1 MCGIAGIYHFQQ
13 PASNFRTNIEKAGK
27 ALSKRGPDNLGQ
39 FYHDH
44 VGLLHAR
51 LSILD
56 TSMAGAQPM
65 SDTEGRYTI
74 VFNGE
79 IYNYKELQAK
89 YLADKGIE
97 FRSTSDTEVLLYLY
111 KYLGKEMLQ
120 ELNGFFAFAIY
131 DQQDQSLFIARD
143 RIGIKPLL
151 VYRDAEQI
159 IFASEMKALLS
170 FPIKREL
177 DPVAL
182 RMYLQLNYT
191 PAPLTMLKRI
201 SKLDAGSFMTVAAD
215 GKVHTE
221 KYYTIPRTY
230 LTDPYNK
237 GYEQAKA
244 DLIGKLEA
252 SVQKRLISDVPLGAF
267 LSGGIDSSA
276 IVALAT
282 RHSPHI
288 NTFSIGFKDEPFFDE
303 THYAELV
310 AKKFKTQ
317 HTTFSLSNNDLYE
330 HLFDILD
337 YLDEPFA
344 DSSAIAVY
352 ILCKQTRQKATVALS
367 GDGAD
372 EMFGGY
378 NKHYAEY
385 KALQGGVVNEL
396 VKASSPLLGMLP
408 RSRNSKL
415 GNLFRQLDR
424 FATGMRM
431 SADERYWRWCSF
443 IDEAEALQLLGEH
456 TRQLAIKQDAMYRN
470 VKSNIL
476 AATGKDACLNDVL
489 YTDMHLVLQND
500 MLTKVDLMS
509 MASSLEVRV
518 PFLDHHVVDFA
529 FSLPNDYKVYKGF
542 KKRVVKDAFK
552 DILPEELYTRPKH
565 GFEVPL
571 LKWFRGDLRSLI
583 EDDLLNDAF
592 VEEQG
597 IFDPIAVKQL
607 KAQLYSNDP
616 GEVHARIWGL
626 IVFQYWW
633 KKYLA

>member
-1 MCGIAGIYHFQQ
+1 MCGIAGIFHFEK
-13 PASNFRTNIEKAGK
+13 PASSFEKAFDDAGK
-27 ALSKRGPDNLGQ
+27 ALSKRGPDNLDH
-39 FYHDH
+39 FFEDH

-56 TSMAGAQPM
+56 TTMAGAQPM
-65 SDTEGRYTI
+65 TDASGRYTI

-79 IYNYKELQAK
+79 IYNYQQLKET
-89 YLADKGIE
+89 YLADKGIS
-97 FRSTSDTEVLLYLY
+97 FISTSDTEVLLYLY
-111 KYLGKEMLQ
+111 IHLGKELLQ
-120 ELNGFFAFAIY
+120 HLNGFFAFAIY
-131 DQQDQSLFIARD
+131 DNVERSLFIARD
-143 RIGIKPLL
+143 RMGIKPLL
-151 VYRDAEQI
+151 IYRDKEQV
-159 IFASEMKALLS
+159 IFASEMKALLC
-170 FPIKREL
+170 FPIEREL

-201 SKLDAGSFMTVAAD
+201 SKLDAGSCMLISAD
-215 GKVHTE
+215 GNVHTE

-237 GYEQAKA
+237 GYEQAKV
-244 DLIGKLEA
+244 DLIDKLEE

-282 RHSPHI
+282 RHTPHI
-288 NTFSIGFKDEPFFDE
+288 NTFSIGYKDEPYFDE
-303 THYAELV
+303 TYYAELV
-310 AKKFKTQ
+310 AKKFGTQ
-317 HTTFSLSNNDLYE
+317 HTTFSLSNNDLYD

-385 KALQGGVVNEL
+385 KALQGSVVNEL
-396 VKASSPLLGMLP
+396 VKASGPLLGMLP
-408 RSRNSKL
+408 KSRNSKV

-431 SADERYWRWCSF
+431 TPAERYWRWCAF
-443 IDEAEALQLLGEH
+443 VDEDEALDLLGG
-456 TRQLAIKQDAMYRN
+456 TVRQMA
-470 VKSNIL
+470 VKHDGLYKNLKGNIL
-476 AATGKDACLNDVL
+476 SATGADSCLNDVL

-509 MASSLEVRV
+509 MANSLEVRV

-529 FSLPNDYKVYKGF
+529 FNLPDDFKVYKGF
-542 KKRVVKDAFK
+542 KKRVVKDAFRE
-552 DILPEELYTRPKH
+552 ILPEELYSRPKH

-583 EDDLLNDAF
+583 EDDLLSDSF
-592 VEEQG
+592 VEQQG

-607 KAQLYSNDP
+607 KAQLFSNDP

>member
-1 MCGIAGIYHFQQ
+1 MCGIAGIYHFDK
-13 PASNFRTNIEKAGK
+13 PAVNFKGSFDKAGQ
-27 ALSKRGPDNLGQ
+27 ALSKRGPDNLDS
-39 FYHDH
+39 FFHDH

-56 TSMAGAQPM
+56 TTMAGAQPM
-65 SDTEGRYTI
+65 TDSSGRYTI

-79 IYNYKELQAK
+79 IYNYIELKERFLF
-89 YLADKGIE
+89 DKGIH
-97 FRSTSDTEVLLYLY
+97 FVSTSDTEVLLYLY
-111 KYLGKEMLQ
+111 IHLGKDMLLH
-120 ELNGFFAFAIY
+120 LNGFFAFAVY
-131 DQQDQSLFIARD
+131 DNVEQSLFVARD

-151 VYRDAEQI
+151 VYRDEQQVL
-159 IFASEMKALLS
+159 FASEMKALLS
-170 FPIKREL
+170 FPIEREL
-177 DPVAL
+177 DTVAL

-191 PAPLTMLKRI
+191 PAPLTMLKQV
-201 SKLDAGSFMTVAAD
+201 SKLDAGSYMFVSAD
-215 GKVHTE
+215 GKVHTD
-221 KYYTIPRTY
+221 KYYTIPKSY
-230 LTDPYNK
+230 LSAPYSK
-237 GYEQAKA
+237 GYEQAKV
-244 DLIGKLEA
+244 DLIEHLEA
-252 SVQKRLISDVPLGAF
+252 SVQKRLIADVPLGAF
-267 LSGGIDSSA
+267 LSGGIDSSV

-282 RHSPHI
+282 RHTPHI
-288 NTFSIGFKDEPFFDE
+288 NTFSIGYKDEPFFDE
-303 THYAELV
+303 TYYAELV
-310 AKKFKTQ
+310 AKKFGTQ

-385 KALQGGVVNEL
+385 KALQGSVVNEL
-396 VKASSPLLGMLP
+396 VKASGPLLGLFP
-408 RSRNSKL
+408 KSRNSKV

-431 SADERYWRWCSF
+431 SPAERYWRWCAF
-443 IDEAEALQLLGEH
+443 INEDEALDLLGEQV
-456 TRQLAIKQDAMYRN
+456 RELAVKHNGMYATLKR
-470 VKSNIL
+470 NIL
-476 AATGKDACLNDVL
+476 GNFGADTCLNDVL

-509 MASSLEVRV
+509 MANSLEVRV

-529 FSLPNDYKVYKGF
+529 FSLPDDFKVYKGF
-542 KKRVVKDAFK
+542 KKRLVKDAFK
-552 DILPEELYTRPKH
+552 DILPEELYSRPKH

-583 EDDLLNDAF
+583 EDDLLNDRF
-592 VEEQG
+592 IEQQG
-597 IFDPIAVKQL
+597 IFDPLTVKQL
-607 KAQLYSNDP
+607 KAQLFSNDP

>member
-1 MCGIAGIYHFQQ
+1 MCGIAGLYHFQKQ
-13 PASNFRTNIEKAGK
+13 AEEFKGAFDKAGA
-27 ALSKRGPDNLGQ
+27 ALSKRGPDNLDRRYLG
-39 FYHDH
+39 H

-56 TSMAGAQPM
+56 TTMAGAQPM
-65 SDTEGRYTI
+65 SDNEDRYTI

-79 IYNYKELQAK
+79 IYNYQELKAK
-89 YLADKGIE
+89 YLADKGID
-97 FRSTSDTEVLLYLY
+97 FHSTSDTEVLLYLY
-111 KYLGKEMLQ
+111 KDLGKEMLQ

-131 DQQDQSLFIARD
+131 DKQDGSLFIARD
-143 RIGIKPLL
+143 RMGIKPLL
-151 VYRDAEQI
+151 IYRDADQV

-191 PAPLTMLKRI
+191 PAPLTMLKRV
-201 SKLDAGSFMTVAAD
+201 SKLDAGSYMTISAK
-215 GKVHTE
+215 GEVHMD
-221 KYYTIPRTY
+221 KFYTIPRTY
-230 LTDPYNK
+230 STQPYSK
-237 GYEQAKA
+237 GYEQAKTE
-244 DLIGKLEA
+244 LIGLLDA

-282 RHSPHI
+282 RHTPHI
-288 NTFSIGFKDEPFFDE
+288 NTFSIGYKDEPFFDE
-303 THYAELV
+303 TYYAELV
-310 AKKFKTQ
+310 AKKFGTQ

-385 KALQGGVVNEL
+385 KALQGSVVNEL
-396 VKASSPLLGMLP
+396 VKASGPVLGMLP
-408 RSRNSKL
+408 KSRNSKV

-431 SADERYWRWCSF
+431 TPAERYWRWCAF
-443 IDEAEALQLLGEH
+443 IDEDEALDLLGDNV
-456 TRQLAIKQDAMYRN
+456 RQLAVKQNGIYKNIKET
-470 VKSNIL
+470 IL
-476 AATGKDACLNDVL
+476 AVTGEDACLNDVL

-509 MASSLEVRV
+509 MANSLEVRV
-518 PFLDHHVVDFA
+518 PFLDHNVVDFA
-529 FSLPNDYKVYKGF
+529 FSLPDDMKVFKGF
-542 KKRVVKDAFK
+542 KKRIVKDAFK

-583 EDDLLNDAF
+583 EDDLLNDKFIEA
-592 VEEQG
+592 QG
-597 IFDPIAVKQL
+597 VFDPLAIKQL
-607 KAQLYSNDP
+607 KAQLFSNDP